1 MRQIRLLS
9 LSLAF
14 TLLGCQVPL
23 NLPHATIPAA
33 QGPDGSALGP
43 TDTAAPRMG
52 TLLFAIRW
60 PERDLPGFSAQVIP
74 LSTETIHF
82 ELWKPGDTL
91 DMKPLES
98 QVIRRTTGSAISST
112 TLSLP
117 VGTGYTARARA
128 YDADGLMIASATKPG
143 CEVVW
148 GKSSPVAIT
157 LGASFAPQIANLHVK
172 DGLLT
177 QAHGTPG
184 QALTITG
191 INLDRAPNPIVIF
204 PSGIEAAATYQAP
217 ELTVTIPPGA
227 GSGDLHLKIDG
238 VKSENGAPFQEVR
251 SLELSADE
259 EGQGGQRDG
268 DGAIAT
274 WLGDSF
280 PIRIKGTDTAGMDVE
295 KPAVT
300 GWNLPADGV
309 GEMLANDAYH
319 ALTLGKSTLTVRM
332 HELSS
337 SRAIVVAPPAG
348 TIHRPADVAADV
360 VQGLTDHS
368 LTPLGDKWLVAWH
381 NPATSKV
388 YWRLID
394 KNGLPLGAAHETT
407 AIGSGAERAV
417 RVAAVPAHADPV
429 NPGEMVP
436 DTAFLAYRAVLGGRN
451 MVVFQPLDPLT
462 GAKRGDGKALSF
474 STAYDSDGLVDL
486 VANDE
491 GYALAIQR
499 FTGTH
504 YVQRLHTFRYRPET
518 PTASESYPLTA
529 TRTYTRGTNN
539 EVMYYPPS
547 EDTFSVAPS
556 GNRFVIARHFGTSGG
571 AGPTALEIEH
581 TNLDQTPVKPAQA
594 FLHDRNR
601 VVSVATDG
609 TVILATAM
617 EVLPSGTI
625 IKLYRYDMELEQ
637 QGLGVTIA
645 TLGIAGSDPVN
656 WPLKLVWDGKQFLL
670 SYARMV
676 GTLEDGQLVQRPQAM
691 IQAINKDGT
700 LDGPAYPMAKVSQ
713 VPTLYPTA
721 EGGMAL
727 WLNSARMLYMRR
739 MKFR

>member
-1 MRQIRLLS
+1 MRHFRLIT

-23 NLPHATIPAA
+23 NLPHAITPAT
-33 QGPDGSALGP
+33 QGPDGSAMGP
-43 TDTAAPRMG
+43 EDEAAPRMG
-52 TLLFAIRW
+52 TLRFAIRW

-74 LSTETIHF
+74 LSTETIVF
-82 ELWKPGDTL
+82 ELWKPGDTT
-91 DMKPLES
+91 DQPPLES
-98 QVIRRTTGSAISST
+98 QTIRRTTGSAISST

-128 YDADGLMIASATKPG
+128 YDAAGNEIASAVKPG

-148 GKSSPVAIT
+148 GKSSAVAIT
-157 LGASFAPQIANLHVK
+157 LGAAFAPQITGLHVK

-204 PSGIEAAATYQAP
+204 PSGVEAAATYHAP

-227 GSGDLHLKIDG
+227 GSGDLHLKVDG

-251 SLELSADE
+251 SLELSADG
-259 EGQGGQRDG
+259 EGQGGERDG

-280 PIRIKGTDTAGMDVE
+280 PIRITGTDTAGMDVA

-300 GWNLPADGV
+300 GWNLPGDGV
-309 GEMLANDAYH
+309 GEMLAGDVYQ
-319 ALTLGKSTLTVRM
+319 ALKLGKSTLTVRM

-348 TIHRPADVAADV
+348 TIHRPADF

-368 LTPLGDKWLVAWH
+368 LTPIGENWLVAWH
-381 NPATSKV
+381 DPARSKV

-394 KNGLPLGAAHETT
+394 KNGLPQGAAHETT

-417 RVAAVPAHADPV
+417 RVAAVPAHPDPADP
-429 NPGEMVP
+429 GKTVP
-436 DTAFLAYRAVLGGRN
+436 ATAFLAYRAVIGNRN

-462 GAKRGDGKALSF
+462 GAERGGGKALVF
-474 STAYDSDGLVDL
+474 DTAYDSDGLVDL

-491 GYALAIQR
+491 GYALAMQR

-504 YVQRLHTFRYRPET
+504 YVQMLHTFRYRPET
-518 PTASESYPLTA
+518 PTASESYPLSK
-529 TRTYTRGTNN
+529 TRTYTRGAGN
-539 EVMYYPPS
+539 EFMYYPPS

-556 GNRFVIARHFGTSGG
+556 GKQFVVARHFGTSGG

-581 TNLDQTPVKPAQA
+581 MNLDLTAVKPAKA

-609 TVILATAM
+609 NLILAAAM

-625 IKLYRYDMELEQ
+625 IKLYRYDMNLDQ
-637 QGLGVTIA
+637 QNMGETIA

-656 WPLKLVWDGKQFLL
+656 WPLKLVWDGTQFLL
-670 SYARMV
+670 SYARQV
-676 GTLEDGQLVQRPQAM
+676 GTLEEGQLVQRPQAM

-700 LDGPAYPMAKVSQ
+700 LSGPAYPMAKVSQ
-713 VPTLYPTA
+713 VPALFPTA

-727 WLNSARMLYMRR
+727 WLDSARALHMRR
-739 MKFR
+739 MKFRKP